1 MPWRRHVTQEE
12 VVPGPRPR
20 PLIWPWLV
28 LLLLLVAAL
37 IGGVVWLANR
47 DTRPRVPDVV
57 GQSTSSAVRDVRSHG
72 YVPDTQT
79 RPGAGAE
86 VGRVLSQDPEGGSRL
101 KHGQR
106 VTLVAARGVV
116 SSGVPNV
123 VGLAVDQAFVRLQSA
138 GLKGR
143 TKKVA
148 STRLPDIVLAQ
159 SPAAET
165 RAGKGSV
172 VLLTLSNGG
181 ARQTA
186 VPRVVGLT
194 EAVATAK
201 LSALGLQ
208 VRVLRIASTK
218 PKGLV
223 ISQQPA
229 QGTKAARGSV
239 AGLTVSDGPPTT
251 TSTTTT
257 TTTTGTST
265 TPLTR
270 GPTVPKVVGMGQA
283 EAFTRLERAGF
294 RVDSFPVASSRPRGL
309 VVRQRPAGGTRAAP
323 RSVVRLAVS
332 IGSGPRPFR
341 VVPDVSGM
349 TETDA
354 KRVLVRVG
362 FTARALLPADDTTSQ
377 GDVVVDQKPSAGARV
392 QAGSQV
398 AIYLGPPQ

>member
-1 MPWRRHVTQEE
+1 MTQEE
-12 VVPGPRPR
+12 VAPGGPR

-37 IGGVVWLANR
+37 IAGVWLASR

-57 GQSTSSAVRDVRSHG
+57 GRSTSSGVREVRGQG
-72 YVPDTQT
+72 YVPNVQT
-79 RPGAGAE
+79 RLSAGAE
-86 VGRVLSQDPEGGSRL
+86 VGKVLSQDPEGGSRL
-101 KHGQR
+101 DHGKR
-106 VTLVAARGVV
+106 VTLVAARGAV

-123 VGLAVDQAFVRLQSA
+123 VGLPVDQAFVRLQSA

-148 STRLPDIVLAQ
+148 STRPPDVVLAQ

-165 RAGKGSV
+165 RAAKGSV
-172 VLLTLSNGG
+172 ILLTLSKGSG
-181 ARQTA
+181 RPVA

-194 EAVATAK
+194 DAVATAK
-201 LSALGLQ
+201 LTALGFR
-208 VRVLRIASTK
+208 VRVSRVASTK

-223 ISQQPA
+223 LSQEPA
-229 QGTKAARGSV
+229 QRTKAAPGSV
-239 AGLTVSDGPPTT
+239 AGLNVSDGPTT
-251 TSTTTT
+251 TTTT

-270 GPTVPKVVGMGQA
+270 GPSVPNVVGMGQA
-283 EAFTRLERAGF
+283 EVFARLERAGF

-309 VVRQRPAGGTRAAP
+309 VVRQRPAAGARAAP
-323 RSVVRLAVS
+323 RSVVRISVS
-332 IGSGPRPFR
+332 VGPGPRPFR
-341 VVPDVSGM
+341 VVPDVGGM
-349 TETDA
+349 TETAA

-362 FTARALLPADDTTSQ
+362 FTVRALLPADDTTSG

-392 QAGSQV
+392 RAGSQV